1 LDRVN
6 NQSLPP
12 QENRNAFQIL
22 SLSGGGFLGLY
33 TIEILVELEKQL
45 GRPIATSFDLLAG
58 TSVGGLIA
66 LALAAEVP
74 AEEIKKAFETKGSEI
89 FSARSKPKSA
99 TGKLIDFLRSL
110 SSSKYNGEG
119 LKETILQVLGADT
132 TIGDLKHPVIVPTVN
147 LTTGK
152 PQFFKTDHHP
162 DFQRDY
168 KLKAMDVALATSAA
182 PTYFPIAEIGDE
194 LFADGGLYANSPDLI
209 AIHEAEHFFDKLID
223 EIRMLSIGTT
233 TTGYSLSHNCKRN
246 IGLYGWGKN
255 ERLSNTIISSQQ
267 QDVDFIVGHRL
278 SDRYLRIDSVPS
290 NEQEEY
296 LGLDVATIKAQ
307 KTIRGLASGAYQKYV
322 NNPILIEILKYKA
335 EDPHFYYSNGDVQ
348 PDGD

>member
-1 LDRVN
+1 M
-6 NQSLPP
+6 S
-12 QENRNAFQIL
+12 FQIL
-22 SLSGGGFLGLY
+22 SLCGGGFLGLY
-33 TIEILVELEKQL
+33 TVEILVKLEKQL
-45 GRPIATSFDLLAG
+45 GRPIASSFDLLAG
-58 TSVGGLIA
+58 TSVGGIIA

-74 AEEIKKAFETKGSEI
+74 AKEIRKAFETKGSEI

-110 SSSKYNGEG
+110 TSSKYDGEG
-119 LKETILQVLGADT
+119 LKETISQILGSDT
-132 TIGDLKHPVIVPTVN
+132 TIGDLQHPVILPTVN

-182 PTYFPIAEIGDE
+182 PTYFPLAEIGDE

-209 AIHEAEHFFDKLID
+209 ALHEAEHFFDKSIED
-223 EIRMLSIGTT
+223 IWMLSIGTT

-267 QDVDFIVGHRL
+267 QDVDFIMGHRL
-278 SDRYLRIDSVPS
+278 SNRYLRIDSVPS
-290 NEQEEY
+290 TEQEKE
-296 LGLDVATIKAQ
+296 LGLDVATNKAQ
-307 KTIRGLASGAYQKYV
+307 KTIRGLASGAYQKHV
-322 NNPILIEILKYKA
+322 NNPIIIEMLKHKA
-335 EDPHFYYSNGDVQ
+335 ETPYFYYSNGGIQ
-348 PDGD
+348 ADGG